1 MVRTECLS
9 SCQLQEVKPA
19 MMYLF
24 NSERLIFALK
34 TARASWSKYFSTAS
48 HAVTIG
54 VITNLRSLI

>member
-1 MVRTECLS
+1 
-9 SCQLQEVKPA
+9 
-19 MMYLF
+19 MYLF

-34 TARASWSKYFSTAS
+34 TARASCSKYFSTAS